1 MLFKKLKRA
10 WADWLNRMANQNKA
24 AFGSESLDCC
34 RVGREN
40 WQKIRNKEKRPER
53 SAPVFAV

>member
-10 WADWLNRMANQNKA
+10 WADWLNLMANQNKA
-24 AFGSESLDCC
+24 AFGSEPLDCC

-40 WQKIRNKEKRPER
+40 RQKNKK
-53 SAPVFAV
+53 